1 MNIAEFQLQFT
12 AYLQQW
18 CERKCQS
25 YAGLNLPTSIQALIT
40 KGIDLLQSDGKRVRP
55 YIAYLAYTYHGGSN
69 QQAIF
74 QLGLVLEILHVF
86 ALIHDDWMDHGT
98 LRRGKPT
105 AHVFMA
111 QLFTE
116 QNRIGLIEHVAASQA
131 VLLGD
136 LVFSWVYQEL
146 NSLPGV
152 NLVSTTFSQMVD
164 AVVLGQMID
173 IDSTTLS
180 QISREQLEQKMELKT
195 ASYTFV
201 YPLQLG
207 ALLAGDQSLQDF
219 YVAFGNALGLG
230 FQIQDDLLDILS
242 IDVQKTPFSDIVNHQ
257 HSLCTYYVLN
267 HGTDMQKALLH
278 QVWGRSDLTN
288 EERNLLKV
296 MFVDS
301 GAIAFA
307 QAEMKNYFVRTESLL
322 KQWAHNSGC
331 HQAMQGLMTMI
342 ANRLPN
348 A

>member
-1 MNIAEFQLQFT
+1 MNIAEFQLQFK
-12 AYLQQW
+12 AYLHEW

-40 KGIDLLQSDGKRVRP
+40 KGIDLIRSDGKRVRP

-74 QLGLVLEILHVF
+74 QLGLILEILHVF

-98 LRRGKPT
+98 MRRGKPT

-111 QLFTE
+111 KLFTD

-146 NSLPGV
+146 NSLPGLK
-152 NLVSTTFSQMVD
+152 LVSTTFYQMVD

-180 QISREQLEQKMELKT
+180 QISHEQLEQKMVLKT
-195 ASYTFV
+195 ASYTFI

-219 YVAFGNALGLG
+219 YVEFGNALGLG
-230 FQIQDDLLDILS
+230 FQIQDDLLDILG
-242 IDVQKTPFSDIVNHQ
+242 IDVQKTAFSDIANHQ
-257 HSLCTYYVLN
+257 HSLCTYYVVN
-267 HGTDMQKALLH
+267 HGTDTQKALLH
-278 QVWGRSDLTN
+278 QVWGKHDLTQ
-288 EERNLLKV
+288 EERDLLKE
-296 MFVDS
+296 MFVNS

-307 QAEMKNYFVRTESLL
+307 RAEMKNYFVRAESLL
-322 KQWAHNSGC
+322 QQWAGNSSC
-331 HQAMQGLMTMI
+331 NQAMLGLMSMI
-342 ANRLPN
+342 ANRLPHE
-348 A
+348 